1 MAGNILA
8 IFNVSNDVPF
18 PKEMGIK
25 SSYSPHHKF
34 KNVEYLVSGRHQY
47 GDDEVHYP
55 GEDLFVTI
63 TFASWEYI
71 KMSLNVG
78 DEFEVREMDRI
89 IGHGKVVTIF

>member
-8 IFNVSNDVPF
+8 IFTISNDMPF

-47 GDDEVHYP
+47 EDDEIHYP
-55 GEDLFVTI
+55 GEDLYCHNHFCQLGVH
-63 TFASWEYI
+63 ENE
-71 KMSLNVG
+71 LERG
-78 DEFEVREMDRI
+78 R
-89 IGHGKVVTIF
+89 